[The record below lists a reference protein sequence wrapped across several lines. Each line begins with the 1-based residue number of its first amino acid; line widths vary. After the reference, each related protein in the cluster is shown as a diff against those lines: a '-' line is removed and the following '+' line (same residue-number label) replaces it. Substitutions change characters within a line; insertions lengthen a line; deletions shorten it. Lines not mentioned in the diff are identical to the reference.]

1 MKLGSRKNSTRL
13 RQLKTLLARCNRCG
27 LCQPVCPSFI
37 HSRHE
42 GDSPRGRLAL
52 LTAFC
57 QGQLHDMAALHTCL
71 RRCLDCGR
79 CQRACPAGLPVLQI
93 FAVARSFFPAPR
105 PRWQRLVLR
114 GLLARPQRMEV
125 AWRLLRP
132 LLPLLLHRDG
142 AAGQTARLYWPGK
155 RPGARYLPLPPA
167 APLPKQPKV
176 QAETAVQGVAAA
188 SSDLAPVGRASAMR
202 VAFFPGCLADRILPE
217 LGRACLAIFAQHQV
231 EAILPHWACCG
242 APALRTG
249 DMRAMQ
255 RMVSHNL
262 QQLAGLTAHWLVT
275 ACPACAEHFG
285 LWSEVPGLD
294 SSQQA
299 LARYWAGR
307 TVEMS
312 TFVQHIL
319 KVEPLPASTGAVL
332 PTVCHQPCRLPKNV
346 DMSALARLAPQQ
358 EILPL
363 READACC
370 GGALF
375 SLEEPALSQRI
386 GQRKRDFIVAS
397 GARRVVTGCPACVLQ
412 LRDLL
417 ARNRDRIEVRHWAET
432 YGSE

>member
-1 MKLGSRKNSTRL
+1 
-13 RQLKTLLARCNRCG
+13 
-27 LCQPVCPSFI
+27 
-37 HSRHE
+37 
-42 GDSPRGRLAL
+42 
-52 LTAFC
+52 
-57 QGQLHDMAALHTCL
+57 
-71 RRCLDCGR
+71 
-79 CQRACPAGLPVLQI
+79 
-93 FAVARSFFPAPR
+93 
-105 PRWQRLVLR
+105 
-114 GLLARPQRMEV
+114 
-125 AWRLLRP
+125 
-132 LLPLLLHRDG
+132 
-142 AAGQTARLYWPGK
+142 
-155 RPGARYLPLPPA
+155 
-167 APLPKQPKV
+167 
-176 QAETAVQGVAAA
+176 
-188 SSDLAPVGRASAMR
+188 
-202 VAFFPGCLADRILPE
+202 
-217 LGRACLAIFAQHQV
+217 
-231 EAILPHWACCG
+231 
-242 APALRTG
+242 
-249 DMRAMQ
+249 MQ

-319 KVEPLPASTGAVL
+319 KVEPLPPSTGAVL

-346 DMSALARLAPQQ
+346 DMSALVRLAPQQ